1 MNAAERAVAHAE
13 DRVSRTGLLEHG
25 LNEHVKVM
33 RAEGALAHDV
43 EYFRGLPRHAL
54 PAKQNT
60 SSASRR
66 APASL
71 SFIVPSFMVLLRGS
85 STARSLPDVMR
96 LLTA

>member
-13 DRVSRTGLLEHG
+13 DRVSRTGLLENG
-25 LNEHVKVM
+25 LDEHVKVM

-43 EYFRGLPRHAL
+43 EHFRGLPRHAL
-54 PAKQNT
+54 SCEAEHLVRLVQ
-60 SSASRR
+60 R
-66 APASL
+66 SL

>member
-13 DRVSRTGLLEHG
+13 DRVSRTGLLENG
-25 LNEHVKVM
+25 LDEHVKVM

-43 EYFRGLPRHAL
+43 EHFRGSHATPF

-60 SSASRR
+60 SSASCRE
-66 APASL
+66 PASL

-85 STARSLPDVMR
+85 STARSSPMSCGS
-96 LLTA
+96 

>member
-33 RAEGALAHDV
+33 R
-43 EYFRGLPRHAL
+43 
-54 PAKQNT
+54 AKQNT

>member
-13 DRVSRTGLLEHG
+13 DRVSRTGLLENG
-25 LNEHVKVM
+25 LDEHVKVM

-43 EYFRGLPRHAL
+43 EHFRGLPRHAL
-54 PAKQNT
+54 SCEAEHLV
-60 SSASRR
+60 R
-66 APASL
+66 L
-71 SFIVPSFMVLLRGS
+71 VPSFMVLLRGS

>member
-54 PAKQNT
+54 SCKAEH
-60 SSASRR
+60 
-66 APASL
+66 PASL